1 MARIIR
7 YLEASGSQTA
17 GWHLYVDGV
26 LQGAADFAAP
36 GAEQFGGSETIWL
49 DGATPSA
56 RSIITGG
63 TGDDTFLAQTDLDAD
78 ITINDVAGAN
88 TLLFAGDFVATKV
101 ELVSVSV
108 LGGALTD
115 VKQLV
120 ISYASPGSS
129 GTTRKIIIK
138 SLGTTK
144 FQLGLE
150 GTAMTAAELATDF
163 AAGFT
168 VDAANVAPIFTANG
182 AAGAAITE
190 LAVSIDEN
198 SAAATTVVDLSTYA
212 YDPDASDTLTYTLA
226 GTDASAFTL
235 TGSVLKITASPDF
248 ETKASYEVTI
258 TVTDSKVATTPATI
272 TLTINV
278 ADVNDVAPTI
288 SSGATGTITLP
299 ENTEVPTTTTVY
311 EAAGTPD
318 VSGDTIVWSLD
329 GTDAALFSISNTGV
343 VTFAAATTPDF
354 ETKPTYV
361 FNVVA
366 TVGTQ
371 TATQAVTISVTDV
384 NDAPVINEGDATD
397 DGALAVNVGE
407 GVRAVAT
414 LTATDADS
422 DGLTYALSGD
432 NADLFD
438 VSATGV
444 VTFKTEPVFSSTAAD
459 NVKTFTLTVT
469 DDGTGTLT
477 DSVDV
482 TVTITNV
489 NEAPVFTEGD
499 STDDGALALD
509 VVEGTT
515 AVTTLAATDADAGT
529 TLVYSISGG
538 ADMGLFEITSGT
550 TDLVFKAAP
559 DFEAPGSDAGS
570 NTYIVEVTV
579 SDGTLSDTLT
589 ITVTVTNANDV
600 ALDFDATVTPIVENV
615 DHSSTPADAAVL
627 TATDDSGATVSYKIV
642 TSLTDSTP
650 ITGGVFSIVT
660 DSTGRNLLRYTG
672 PAINHEA
679 TASLMAFVE
688 ATSSDGDTVIK
699 AVTVGVTDANDAPV
713 VDVNKTDIYFN
724 AGETSITL
732 TPSVL
737 SVSDE
742 DGDTI
747 TFTLTGPDVGALKLS
762 GTTIADGGTFTMADV
777 TAGRVT
783 YEPAS
788 GQSVG
793 SLALNYSDG
802 TFTSTTPLEVRFNLR
817 VVTTKTGDG
826 DNTIDLSA
834 LTAGQQ
840 VITSDGQ
847 DTVTDGQGDDYIETG
862 RGDDV
867 IKLST
872 GGSDTVVYNFE
883 SEDDG
888 FVSIDGNNRV
898 SDFTPGDDKIV
909 FKTDSAETEITTL
922 DAFLKDG
929 QGTSGDNFADDKFIV
944 TIDYD
949 ISGDPAVLTF
959 TGITFHFRESAV
971 YGGNKLSMPIFE
983 IKFASALA
991 VTEDLITSLGG
1002 SSNLDVDRGLALKKL
1017 VEVDGSGNVTT
1028 NYVANLLG
1036 EDSIDFTQGAPA
1048 SVNPVITSGDGTIDE
1063 NTEYA
1068 TTATIYTATG
1078 SAASTI
1084 TWTLKDNGNADDA
1097 GDFTITSAGVVAFKE
1112 TTTPD
1117 HETKDAYTFTLIAT
1131 ANSLTTEKVIT
1142 IAVTD
1147 VNEAPVI
1154 NEGDSTDD
1162 GTRIL
1167 TVAEGSATVATFAA
1181 TDPDDGDNAALTY
1194 ALSGDDAALFQVD
1207 GDGVVTFKAPPTFD
1221 TATASNNT
1229 KRFTLTVSDNDATS
1243 PLTDS
1248 VAVTVT
1254 ISNENKA
1261 PVFNSTGAAGG
1272 TNLNV
1277 RNVDVAENTPK
1288 TTILFDAGALAY
1300 DAEGADLTYS
1310 LSGTDAEDFEIDVN
1324 TGELTFAAVPNFED
1338 PVDADTSNDYTVV
1351 VTVTDPRGE
1360 TDTLTVNVTVTDA
1373 NDPGVANPIVVT
1385 GTPTA
1390 NAGYAVVGDVLRA
1403 GTIND
1408 PDGAVS
1414 GQSYQWQEYNETDS
1428 TWKDIASATAETY
1441 TVAGSS
1447 SVVGDAGKDIRV
1459 VTTYTAGGFTGS
1471 EAISP
1476 TITIDAPFNGII
1488 HVAGPDDIDPAGG
1501 VDLTAVIGDTLTAVI
1516 ELSAGADD
1524 NPYTYKYAWYAPGGS
1539 QPIAGATSS
1548 TIVAAA
1554 TGEYIVHVTATD
1566 TVTGIVFTGFSSNQ
1580 AVVGP
1585 APTAPANPVIN
1596 EGDAT
1601 DDGALAV
1608 IVAEGVTA
1616 VTTIEATDVNVGDTL
1631 SYTLTGGRDMG
1642 LFAIDE
1648 TTGALTFKAAPDYET
1663 PGSNATPKGNEYI
1676 VIVTV
1681 TDSSSGALTDT
1692 VTVTVTV
1699 TDANDIAPT
1708 ITSGAT
1714 GDALAENTEVAPTT
1728 AIYEATGTFDV
1739 DAIVWSLKAGSDTG
1753 LSIDSGTGAVTF
1765 DNATTPDHETK
1776 ASYSFTVVATSGSL
1790 TAEQVVTI
1798 AVTDVN
1804 EAPVITK
1811 DADGGIAASTVSDT
1825 KAIAT
1830 IAATDP
1836 DGDTLTYSVT
1846 DTDFEI
1852 DANTGVLTFK
1862 NPPTYDSATAAN
1874 NTKTVTV
1881 TVSDGALSDTVV
1893 VTITV
1898 TAPAVGPNNAPTFV
1912 DASDAEI
1919 SALAVSVVENTTAV
1933 TTLKATD
1940 ADAGASLTYSITGG
1954 RDAGLF
1960 EITDGTTNLVF
1971 KTAPD
1976 FEAPGSAATTPSNI
1990 YVVEVTVTDGTD
2002 TDVLTLTVTVTDAN
2016 DVAPT
2021 ITSGATGAALA
2032 ENTEVPATTAIYTA
2046 TGTFDVDAIVWSL
2059 KADSDSGL
2067 SIDSGTGAVTFDVAT
2082 TPDHETKASYSFTV
2096 VATSGSLAAVEQAVT
2111 IAVTDLNDVA
2121 PTITSGATGAA
2132 LTENTEVAATTAIY
2146 TATGTFDVDAIVW
2159 SLKADSDSG
2168 LSIDSGTGAVTFDDA
2183 TTPDYETKASYS
2195 FTVVATSGSLAA
2207 VEQAV
2212 TIAVTDVNESGPT
2225 FTSGATGA
2233 ALAENTEVGTGT
2245 AVYTAGAT
2253 PATAGK
2259 TITYSL
2265 SNAGDAS
2272 SFSID
2277 GTSGA
2282 VTFTVATTPDHEM
2295 KASYTFT
2302 VIATEADNAVTTS
2315 QVVTIAVTDLN
2326 DVAPA
2331 ITSGATGAA
2340 LAENTEV
2347 GATTA
2352 IYTATGTFDVDA
2364 IVWSLKADSDSGLS
2378 IDSGTGAVT
2387 FDSATTPDHETKASY
2402 SFTVVATSGSL
2413 AAVEQAVTIA
2423 VTDVNDVA
2431 PTITS
2436 GATGAA
2442 LAENTEVAATTAIYT
2457 ATGTFDVDAIVW
2469 SLKADSDSGLS
2480 IDSGTGAVTFDDATT
2495 PDYETKASYSFTVVA
2510 TSGSL
2515 ASVEQAVTIAV
2526 TDVNEAGP
2534 TFTSGA
2540 TGTALDENTEVGT
2553 STAVYTAGATPA
2565 VAGKAITYSLS
2576 NAGDVSS
2583 FSIDVTSGA
2592 VTFTAATTPDY
2603 EMKASY
2609 TFTVIATEA
2618 DNSITTSQVVTIAV
2632 TNVDEAGTTGAV
2644 TGSTAN
2650 AGYAAI
2656 GNTLSVDDP
2665 TDLDGAITIVDYEWQ
2680 ESSDTT
2686 DGVDGTWA
2694 AITGQTAKSYTVA
2707 GAQSGKHVRVRTNYT
2722 SGSFTSFVISAAF
2735 VIDSAPVAVG
2745 TGLIAYTDGASGVT
2759 GTADVGDTLTA
2770 PTYTDAQDGT
2780 LDYEYVWKLGT
2791 SVITGAT
2798 GATHVTTAAGEY
2810 TVTVKVKDSET
2821 GIDTDFTTAAFTVA
2835 AVATPSAGLINP
2847 ASYTAIDGTGAD
2859 NVLTGVANQ
2868 DNIIQGGNG
2877 DDTITTIG
2885 GDDVIIGGFGI
2896 DTITLSV
2903 DSSGN
2908 GAANAETIVHRYN
2921 TIKTSTIDDVQGAD
2935 AADVITGF
2943 SRGNDKFILVE
2954 HNTQYHI
2961 DNNAAVTDA
2970 DDITDAVLFADF
2982 IVRADHVNTRGAYAT
2997 IKYDTDVPNQQDP
3010 RQASYL
3016 DAGGRWS
3023 VEIVFAAPAYK
3034 GGYTPATDTEPAI
3047 RGLLTIEFD
3056 YDTSKWLGETSDVNG
3071 VAFYNF
3077 VRVAGG
3083 SAPASDLGGSFG
3095 TNLRITDAAGLRL
3108 LFGDTDTN
3116 DDLLQFT
3123 IEADLGVEIL

>member
-318 VSGDTIVWSLD
+318 VSGDTIVWSLT

-1360 TDTLTVNVTVTDA
+1360 TDTLTVNVAVTDA

-1428 TWKDIASATAETY
+1428 TWENITGARSSTY

-1608 IVAEGVTA
+1608 SVAEGVTA

-1714 GDALAENTEVAPTT
+1714 GDALAENTEVAATT

-1753 LSIDSGTGAVTF
+1753 LSIDRTSGEVTF
-1765 DNATTPDHETK
+1765 D
-1776 ASYSFTVVATSGSL
+1776 
-1790 TAEQVVTI
+1790 
-1798 AVTDVN
+1798 
-1804 EAPVITK
+1804 
-1811 DADGGIAASTVSDT
+1811 
-1825 KAIAT
+1825 
-1830 IAATDP
+1830 
-1836 DGDTLTYSVT
+1836 
-1846 DTDFEI
+1846 
-1852 DANTGVLTFK
+1852 
-1862 NPPTYDSATAAN
+1862 
-1874 NTKTVTV
+1874 
-1881 TVSDGALSDTVV
+1881 
-1893 VTITV
+1893 
-1898 TAPAVGPNNAPTFV
+1898 
-1912 DASDAEI
+1912 
-1919 SALAVSVVENTTAV
+1919 
-1933 TTLKATD
+1933 
-1940 ADAGASLTYSITGG
+1940 
-1954 RDAGLF
+1954 
-1960 EITDGTTNLVF
+1960 
-1971 KTAPD
+1971 
-1976 FEAPGSAATTPSNI
+1976 AATTPNF
-1990 YVVEVTVTDGTD
+1990 EDK
-2002 TDVLTLTVTVTDAN
+2002 
-2016 DVAPT
+2016 P
-2021 ITSGATGAALA
+2021 
-2032 ENTEVPATTAIYTA
+2032 
-2046 TGTFDVDAIVWSL
+2046 
-2059 KADSDSGL
+2059 
-2067 SIDSGTGAVTFDVAT
+2067 
-2082 TPDHETKASYSFTV
+2082 
-2096 VATSGSLAAVEQAVT
+2096 
-2111 IAVTDLNDVA
+2111 
-2121 PTITSGATGAA
+2121 
-2132 LTENTEVAATTAIY
+2132 
-2146 TATGTFDVDAIVW
+2146 
-2159 SLKADSDSG
+2159 
-2168 LSIDSGTGAVTFDDA
+2168 
-2183 TTPDYETKASYS
+2183 SYS

-2212 TIAVTDVNESGPT
+2212 TIAVTDVNEAPVIDEGDATDDGARAVDVVEGSTVIATFAATDPDSDSLTYSVSDATNFAISNSGALTFKNPQVFDGTPSADNTKTVTVTVTDDGTGLLTDTVVVTVTTTEAPSVNTSPIFTADGTAGAALTSLTARFTENTDITTPVIDFADNVYDPDGTAGRTYVLSGRDAGSFTLTGSVLTFKASPDFEAPGSAASTPSNIYSVTITVTDGVTGSTPAVATLTVTVTNANENPVIDEGDATDDGMRAVDVVEGSTVIATFAATDPDGDGLTYSVSDATNFAISNSGELT
-2225 FTSGATGA
+2225 FTGPQTFDSTPSADNTKTVTVTVTDDGTGALTDTVVVTVTTTEAPSVNTSPIFTADGNTGA
-2233 ALAENTEVGTGT
+2233 ALTALSASVDENSAAATEVIDFATY
-2245 AVYTAGAT
+2245 VYDPDGAT
-2253 PATAGK
+2253 GR
-2259 TITYSL
+2259 TYAL
-2265 SNAGDAS
+2265 SGTDAS
-2272 SFSID
+2272 SFTLTGSKLAIN
-2277 GTSGA
+2277 A
-2282 VTFTVATTPDHEM
+2282 APD
-2295 KASYTFT
+2295 F
-2302 VIATEADNAVTTS
+2302 
-2315 QVVTIAVTDLN
+2315 
-2326 DVAPA
+2326 
-2331 ITSGATGAA
+2331 
-2340 LAENTEV
+2340 
-2347 GATTA
+2347 
-2352 IYTATGTFDVDA
+2352 
-2364 IVWSLKADSDSGLS
+2364 
-2378 IDSGTGAVT
+2378 
-2387 FDSATTPDHETKASY
+2387 ETKASY
-2402 SFTVVATSGSL
+2402 TVTITVTDGVSGSTAAVAT
-2413 AAVEQAVTIA
+2413 VTISIDNVDEAGA
-2423 VTDVNDVA
+2423 VADIAITGTPAASAGYATTGNTLTAGAVSDPDGAPSSLDYQWQELDGSTWTD
-2431 PTITS
+2431 IT
-2436 GATGAA
+2436 GATGNTYTVVSGDAGKDIRVEITYTAGGHTGSVVESAA
-2442 LAENTEVAATTAIYT
+2442 ITVDAVPTGAATLAGDGSPVVNEVLT
-2457 ATGTFDVDAIVW
+2457 ATNTITDTDGASTLTYAWTKDGVAI
-2469 SLKADSDSGLS
+2469 SG
-2480 IDSGTGAVTFDDATT
+2480 AEAATYT
-2495 PDYETKASYSFTVVA
+2495 PTAAGDYVVIITA
-2510 TSGSL
+2510 TDN
-2515 ASVEQAVTIAV
+2515 TTDIA
-2526 TDVNEAGP
+2526 T
-2534 TFTSGA
+2534 TFTSNTVTVGA
-2540 TGTALDENTEVGT
+2540 AVVPNNAPTFVDASDVAISTLAVDVVENTTAVTTLKATDADAGASLAYSITGGRDMGLFEITTGTTNLVFK
-2553 STAVYTAGATPA
+2553 TAPDFEQPG
-2565 VAGKAITYSLS
+2565 
-2576 NAGDVSS
+2576 
-2583 FSIDVTSGA
+2583 SGA
-2592 VTFTAATTPDY
+2592 GTPDNTY
-2603 EMKASY
+2603 MVEV
-2609 TFTVIATEA
+2609 TVTDGTDTDVLTLTITVIN
-2618 DNSITTSQVVTIAV
+2618 D
-2632 TNVDEAGTTGAV
+2632 DEAGTTGAV
-2644 TGSTAN
+2644 TITGTPTAN

-2656 GNTLSVDDP
+2656 GNTLTVDDP
-2665 TDLDGAITIVDYEWQ
+2665 TDLDGAVSNLSYVWQ

-2694 AITGQTAKSYTVA
+2694 TIDGVTTKAYTAA

-2722 SGSFTSFVISAAF
+2722 SGGITSFVISAAF

-2770 PTYTDAQDGT
+2770 PTYTDADDSS

-2835 AVATPSAGLINP
+2835 AAAPVSTGLINP
-2847 ASYTAIDGTGAD
+2847 ASYTALHAVDGAGEAATNGAD
-2859 NVLTGVANQ
+2859 TLAGTSAKEL
-2868 DNIIQGGNG
+2868 IQGGND
-2877 DDTITTIG
+2877 DDTITTGG
-2885 GDDVIIGGFGI
+2885 GDDVVIGGYGT
-2896 DTITLSV
+2896 DTITLS
-2903 DSSGN
+2903 SG
-2908 GAANAETIVHRYN
+2908 AETVVYRYSSL
-2921 TIKTSTIDDVQGAD
+2921 TGPAEFQ
-2935 AADVITGF
+2935 AADGSDKVAGF
-2943 SRGNDKFILVE
+2943 SRGNDKLILVDLGE
-2954 HNTQYHI
+2954 AYHI
-2961 DNNAAVTDA
+2961 ANNAAITDA
-2970 DDITDAVLFADF
+2970 DGITESVLFDAF
-2982 IVRADHVNTRGAYAT
+2982 VARAGVLGGSGLVTMQVTPNNPNLDPSDPASFTTGGLRMTLDLNFTKNGYKFGLAASDSTKESAESTGT
-2997 IKYDTDVPNQQDP
+2997 I
-3010 RQASYL
+3010 AS
-3016 DAGGRWS
+3016 
-3023 VEIVFAAPAYK
+3023 F
-3034 GGYTPATDTEPAI
+3034 
-3047 RGLLTIEFD
+3047 EFD
-3056 YDTSKWLGETSDVNG
+3056 IVTSQWFFATSTVTGVGEVFNFDLVAG
-3071 VAFYNF
+3071 V
-3077 VRVAGG
+3077 VVAGG
-3083 SAPASDLGGSFG
+3083 SFAKDTVTTG
-3095 TNLRITDAAGLRL
+3095 NGLRY
-3108 LFGDTDTN
+3108 LFGEVDADYADISGN
-3116 DDLLQFT
+3116 DGLLQF
-3123 IEADLGVEIL
+3123 ALADDLGVDIL

>member
-1 MARIIR
+1 M
-7 YLEASGSQTA
+7 
-17 GWHLYVDGV
+17 V
-26 LQGAADFAAP
+26 
-36 GAEQFGGSETIWL
+36 
-49 DGATPSA
+49 
-56 RSIITGG
+56 
-63 TGDDTFLAQTDLDAD
+63 
-78 ITINDVAGAN
+78 
-88 TLLFAGDFVATKV
+88 
-101 ELVSVSV
+101 
-108 LGGALTD
+108 
-115 VKQLV
+115 
-120 ISYASPGSS
+120 
-129 GTTRKIIIK
+129 
-138 SLGTTK
+138 
-144 FQLGLE
+144 
-150 GTAMTAAELATDF
+150 MT
-163 AAGFT
+163 
-168 VDAANVAPIFTANG
+168 
-182 AAGAAITE
+182 GAAITE

-258 TVTDSKVATTPATI
+258 TVTDSKVDTTPATI

-354 ETKPTYV
+354 ETKPSYS

-444 VTFKTEPVFSSTAAD
+444 VTFKANPVFSSTAAD
-459 NVKTFTLTVT
+459 NIKTFTLTVT

-579 SDGTLSDTLT
+579 SDGTLTDTLT

-600 ALDFDATVTPIVENV
+600 TLDFDATVTPIVENV

-713 VDVNKTDIYFN
+713 VDVNKTNIYFN

-949 ISGDPAVLTF
+949 ITGDPAVLTF

-1097 GDFTITSAGVVAFKE
+1097 GDFTITSAGVVAFKA

-1117 HETKDAYTFTLIAT
+1117 HETKDAYTFTIIAT

-1167 TVAEGSATVATFAA
+1167 TVAEGSTTVATFAA

-1207 GDGVVTFKAPPTFD
+1207 GDGVVTFKTEPTFD
-1221 TATASNNT
+1221 TATAANNT

-1243 PLTDS
+1243 ALTDS

-1310 LSGTDAEDFEIDVN
+1310 LSGTDAEDFEIDRD

-1360 TDTLTVNVTVTDA
+1360 TDTLTVNVTVTND

-1631 SYTLTGGRDMG
+1631 TYTLTGGRDMG
-1642 LFAIDE
+1642 LFNINPS
-1648 TTGALTFKAAPDYET
+1648 TGALTFKAAPDFET

-1681 TDSSSGALTDT
+1681 TDNSSGALTDT

-1714 GDALAENTEVAPTT
+1714 GAALAENTEVAATT

-1739 DAIVWSLKAGSDTG
+1739 DAIVWSLKADSDTG
-1753 LSIDSGTGAVTF
+1753 LSIDSGTGVVTF
-1765 DNATTPDHETK
+1765 DNATTPDFETK
-1776 ASYSFTVVATSGSL
+1776 PSYSFTVVATSGSL
-1790 TAEQVVTI
+1790 AAVEQAVTI

-1804 EAPVITK
+1804 EAPVINEG
-1811 DADGGIAASTVSDT
+1811 DATDDGARAVDVVEGSTI
-1825 KAIAT
+1825 IAT
-1830 IAATDP
+1830 FAATDP
-1836 DGDTLTYSVT
+1836 DSDSLTYSVS
-1846 DTDFEI
+1846 
-1852 DANTGVLTFK
+1852 DATNFAISNSGELTFTG
-1862 NPPTYDSATAAN
+1862 PQTFDGTPSAD

-1881 TVSDGALSDTVV
+1881 TVTDGTLSDTVAV
-1893 VTITV
+1893 TV
-1898 TAPAVGPNNAPTFV
+1898 TTTEAPSGPNNAPTFV

-1919 SALAVSVVENTTAV
+1919 STLSVRVAENTTAV

-1940 ADAGASLTYSITGG
+1940 ADAGASLAYSITGG
-1954 RDAGLF
+1954 RDSNLF
-1960 EITDGTTNLVF
+1960 EITTGTTNLVF
-1971 KTAPD
+1971 KDAPD

-2059 KADSDSGL
+2059 KAGSDSGLSIDSGTGAVTFDVATTPDHETKASYSFTVVATSGSLAAVEQAVTVAVTDLNDVAPTITSGATGTALIENTEVAATTAIYTATGTFDVDAIVWSLKAGSDTGLSIDSGTGAVTFDAATTPDYETKASYSFTVVATSGSLAAVEQAVTVAVTDVNESGPTFTSGATGDALAENTEVGTGTAVYTAGATPATAGKTITYSLSNAGDASSFSIDGTSGAVTFTAATTPDHEMKASYTFTVIATEADNAVTTSQVVTIAVTDLNDVAPTITSGATGAALAENTEVAATTAIYTATGTFDVDAIVWSLKADSDSGLSIDSGTGAVTFDSATTPDHETKASYSFTVVATSGSLAAVEQAVTVAVTDLNDVAPTITSGATGAALAENTEVAATTAIYTATGTFDVDAIVWSLKADSDSGL

-2111 IAVTDLNDVA
+2111 VAVTDLNDVA

-2207 VEQAV
+2207 
-2212 TIAVTDVNESGPT
+2212 
-2225 FTSGATGA
+2225 
-2233 ALAENTEVGTGT
+2233 
-2245 AVYTAGAT
+2245 
-2253 PATAGK
+2253 
-2259 TITYSL
+2259 
-2265 SNAGDAS
+2265 
-2272 SFSID
+2272 
-2277 GTSGA
+2277 
-2282 VTFTVATTPDHEM
+2282 
-2295 KASYTFT
+2295 
-2302 VIATEADNAVTTS
+2302 
-2315 QVVTIAVTDLN
+2315 
-2326 DVAPA
+2326 
-2331 ITSGATGAA
+2331 
-2340 LAENTEV
+2340 
-2347 GATTA
+2347 
-2352 IYTATGTFDVDA
+2352 
-2364 IVWSLKADSDSGLS
+2364 
-2378 IDSGTGAVT
+2378 
-2387 FDSATTPDHETKASY
+2387 
-2402 SFTVVATSGSL
+2402 
-2413 AAVEQAVTIA
+2413 
-2423 VTDVNDVA
+2423 
-2431 PTITS
+2431 
-2436 GATGAA
+2436 
-2442 LAENTEVAATTAIYT
+2442 
-2457 ATGTFDVDAIVW
+2457 
-2469 SLKADSDSGLS
+2469 
-2480 IDSGTGAVTFDDATT
+2480 
-2495 PDYETKASYSFTVVA
+2495 
-2510 TSGSL
+2510 
-2515 ASVEQAVTIAV
+2515 VEQAVTIAV

-2632 TNVDEAGTTGAV
+2632 TNVDEAGTSGAV

-2680 ESSDTT
+2680 VSSDTT
-2686 DGVDGTWA
+2686 DGVDGTWD

-2770 PTYTDAQDGT
+2770 PTYTDADDSS

-2835 AVATPSAGLINP
+2835 AAAPVSTGLINP
-2847 ASYTAIDGTGAD
+2847 ASYTALHAVDSAGDAATEGAD
-2859 NVLTGVANQ
+2859 TLAGTAAKEL
-2868 DNIIQGGNG
+2868 IQGGNEN
-2877 DDTITTIG
+2877 DTITTGG
-2885 GDDVIIGGFGI
+2885 GDDVVIGGFGK
-2896 DTITLSV
+2896 DTITLS
-2903 DSSGN
+2903 SG
-2908 GAANAETIVHRYN
+2908 AETVVYRYN
-2921 TIKTSTIDDVQGAD
+2921 TKSTTTIQAAD
-2935 AADVITGF
+2935 AGDTIIDFDLGT
-2943 SRGNDKFILVE
+2943 DKLIFVE
-2954 HNTQYHI
+2954 LGEAYHI
-2961 DNNAAVTDA
+2961 ATPA
-2970 DDITDAVLFADF
+2970 ITDASDLTDAYLSKNFAD
-2982 IVRADHVNTRGAYAT
+2982 RLADHNKLDGTQNEATGIKIGINFNDVGNADDGFDATEIAAGARYGITLQFSGDGYKFGTTLTAG
-2997 IKYDTDVPNQQDP
+2997 DEASGPDVMIWFD
-3010 RQASYL
+3010 ADSTAWL
-3016 DAGGRWS
+3016 DAQTNWDT
-3023 VEIVFAAPAYK
+3023 V
-3034 GGYTPATDTEPAI
+3034 TD
-3047 RGLLTIEFD
+3047 
-3056 YDTSKWLGETSDVNG
+3056 
-3071 VAFYNF
+3071 
-3077 VRVAGG
+3077 G
-3083 SAPASDLGGSFG
+3083 SGFTHSF
-3095 TNLRITDAAGLRL
+3095 LESLAGLRY
-3108 LFGDTDTN
+3108 LFSDTDTN
-3116 DDLLQFT
+3116 DDFLQFT
-3123 IEADLGVEIL
+3123 IADGLGVDIL